1 MYFISCL
8 LYPHPQL
15 GDEKPRTLALYRKSI
30 SLILAIRAQVSTEL
44 SAFRS
49 LLQRL
54 RRLSYRP
61 LTQET
66 LGGLYLLN
74 LALQSSYILTRRPVN
89 QRRILSLIFS
99 LWRLLSLRSSSFQLL
114 RPRDRS
120 TYSPFSSAAVL
131 AATSLLPL
139 FGRTFLL
146 MRAFLIL
153 VTRCIPYQVWYWRTA
168 PSRVIY
174 ISVIYASTS
183 RTRISVALQAPR
195 ILRRQLFQITS
206 SFYIYVFFAS

>member
-1 MYFISCL
+1 MIYFISYL
-8 LYPHPQL
+8 LYPYPQL
-15 GDEKPRTLALYRKSI
+15 SNEKPRTLALYRKSI

-74 LALQSSYILTRRPVN
+74 LALQLSYILTRRPVN

-99 LWRLLSLRSSSFQLL
+99 LQRLLLLRSSSFQLL

-120 TYSPFSSAAVL
+120 TYSPFSLAAILV
-131 AATSLLPL
+131 ATSLLPL
-139 FGRTFLL
+139 FGRSFLL
-146 MRAFLIL
+146 IRAFLIL
-153 VTRCIPYQVWYWRTA
+153 ITRYIPYQVQYQRTA
-168 PSRVIY
+168 LLRVIY
-174 ISVIYASTS
+174 ISVIYTSTS
-183 RTRISVALQAPR
+183 RTRISVAL
-195 ILRRQLFQITS
+195 
-206 SFYIYVFFAS
+206 